1 MTPLGTLQRAVG
13 GGLVAALAIVAT
25 WGLRVDVLRAG
36 YRAHLD
42 RISIA
47 IEEVTGR
54 KPKAGEEPVTIR
66 AIGLVRDRYRLQRDE
81 ARGLVDRQSTSIQAL
96 ADEGQRQAAIGA
108 RNRELALSALR
119 ERDDW
124 IARAEAAETRTAR
137 LSAEAEAA
145 ECERVAD
152 ALYRDGF

>member
-1 MTPLGTLQRAVG
+1 MTPLGTLQRAIG
-13 GGLVAALAIVAT
+13 GGLIVALAIVAA
-25 WGLRVDVLRAG
+25 WGLRVDALRAG
-36 YRAHLD
+36 YRTQLD
-42 RISIA
+42 RTSIA

-54 KPKAGEEPVTIR
+54 KPKAGEEPVTIA
-66 AIGLVRDRYRLQRDE
+66 AIGIVRDRYRLQRDE
-81 ARGLVDRQSTSIQAL
+81 ARGLVDRQSRSIRTL

-119 ERDDW
+119 ERDAW
-124 IARAEAAETRTAR
+124 IARAAAAETRTER

-152 ALYRDGF
+152 ALYQDGF

>member
-13 GGLVAALAIVAT
+13 GGLIVALAIVAA
-25 WGLRVDVLRAG
+25 WGLRVDALRAG
-36 YRAHLD
+36 YRTQLD

-47 IEEVTGR
+47 IGDVTGHR
-54 KPKAGEEPVTIR
+54 PKAADMPVTIA
-66 AIGLVRDRYRLQRDE
+66 AIGIVRDRYRLQRDE

-96 ADEGQRQAAIGA
+96 ADEGKRQAAISA

-119 ERDDW
+119 ERDAW

-137 LSAEAEAA
+137 RSAEAEAA

>member
-1 MTPLGTLQRAVG
+1 MTPLGTLQRAIG
-13 GGLVAALAIVAT
+13 GGLIVALALVAA
-25 WGLRVDVLRAG
+25 WGLRVDHLRAG
-36 YRAHLD
+36 HRARLD
-42 RISIA
+42 RIAIA
-47 IEEVTGR
+47 IEEVTGAR
-54 KPKAGEEPVTIR
+54 ASAADAPVTIR

-81 ARGLVDRQSTSIQAL
+81 ARSLVDRQTRSIRAL
-96 ADEGQRQAAIGA
+96 ADETQRQAAIGA
-108 RNRELALSALR
+108 RNRQLALSALR

-137 LSAEAEAA
+137 RSAEAEAA